1 MYFSVFEEP
10 SEYWISNKTRHD
22 CFCWSIF
29 WQMVKPE
36 GTTVSLQKRDDNHEP
51 NALSHF
57 QLVHTKMPFPKNQ
70 TKIDYPQPFFSFW

>member
-1 MYFSVFEEP
+1 
-10 SEYWISNKTRHD
+10 
-22 CFCWSIF
+22 
-29 WQMVKPE
+29 MVKPE

-70 TKIDYPQPFFSFW
+70 TKIDYPEPFFFFLVKDIP

>member
-1 MYFSVFEEP
+1 
-10 SEYWISNKTRHD
+10 
-22 CFCWSIF
+22 
-29 WQMVKPE
+29 MVKPE

-70 TKIDYPQPFFSFW
+70 AKIDYQNNVFLPV

>member
-1 MYFSVFEEP
+1 
-10 SEYWISNKTRHD
+10 
-22 CFCWSIF
+22 
-29 WQMVKPE
+29 MVKPE

-70 TKIDYPQPFFSFW
+70 TKIDYQKDFFLLSKGYSLIQEIKN